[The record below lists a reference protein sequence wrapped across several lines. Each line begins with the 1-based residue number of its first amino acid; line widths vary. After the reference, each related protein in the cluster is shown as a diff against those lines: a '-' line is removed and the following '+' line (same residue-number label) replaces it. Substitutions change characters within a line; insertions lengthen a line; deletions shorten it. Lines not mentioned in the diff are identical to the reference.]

1 MSDPQYTIDVNDAR
15 YELNEDLRASIQQRA
30 ENEFSENEYVSCWWR
45 VADSSDESDDD
56 TVHEV
61 GDPILVIETVGPIVP
76 WENLDQLDVEMQ
88 STDSFQEH
96 DTGSGS
102 DVDEGNGMRTV
113 KPGEVND
120 SDEDREIPRTHF
132 GITPQSFEEMPSP
145 DGESEDKIP
154 QEPVAFD
161 EPTLV
166 KWVPNNPDITH
177 SWETGRA
184 MVSVDS
190 WVEWNVQQRADQPR
204 TEEGDDWNNHY
215 ESLLQMH
222 DCEKV
227 AEIQP
232 SQSTPDTKSEPS
244 GSEKRKG
251 KDWFEGN
258 KVGDRWNV

>member
-1 MSDPQYTIDVNDAR
+1 MSEPQYTIDVNDSR
-15 YELNEDLRASIQQRA
+15 YQLNEEFRASIQQRA
-30 ENEFSENEYVSCWWR
+30 EREFAENEFVSCWWR
-45 VADSSDESDDD
+45 VADSSDGND
-56 TVHEV
+56 TDSVHEQ

-76 WENLDQLDVEMQ
+76 WEKLDQLELEMKD
-88 STDSFQEH
+88 TDSFQEH

-102 DVDEGNGMRTV
+102 DVDEGNGMRTI

-120 SDEDREIPRTHF
+120 SDEEREIPRTHF
-132 GITPQSFEEMPSP
+132 GITPNSYEEMPSP
-145 DGESEDKIP
+145 DGESEDTVP
-154 QEPVAFD
+154 QEPVEFD

-166 KWVPNNPDITH
+166 KWVPDNPDITH

-227 AEIQP
+227 AELQP
-232 SQSTPDTKSEPS
+232 NQSPPDGNDEPS
-244 GSEKRKG
+244 GSQQRKG

-258 KVGDRWNV
+258 AVGDRWNV